1 MTIDNKSPEDK
12 LRQAVAAATYNT
24 AVVSDSSK
32 IIDANKIKNYISKQA
47 NFFEKQNYTLA
58 EIAEIGRIL
67 LAFATLS
74 ITENATRN
82 TPNKTS

>member
-1 MTIDNKSPEDK
+1 MTDKKRPEDM
-12 LRQAVAAATYNT
+12 LRQAVATAIYNT
-24 AVVSDSSK
+24 DYINNSNEIINTSK
-32 IIDANKIKNYISKQA
+32 IQKYISQQA
-47 NFFEKQNYTLA
+47 DFFEKQNYTLA
-58 EIAEIGRIL
+58 EIAEIGRIY

>member
-1 MTIDNKSPEDK
+1 MTDKKRPEDM
-12 LRQAVAAATYNT
+12 LRQAVATAIYNT
-24 AVVSDSSK
+24 DYINNSNEMINTSK
-32 IIDANKIKNYISKQA
+32 IQKYISQQA
-47 NFFEKQNYTLA
+47 DFFEKQNYTLA